1 MTNETPPPPDPAG
14 PKRAAPAIP
23 FTNSQLNALSDRRA
37 RAIVEMLMPKANRA
51 LKLQGKRVVIVGLE
65 AGLGRGAEGSL
76 KEERRDIALTRPPS
90 PPLHNGTYCQFL
102 GVK

>member
-1 MTNETPPPPDPAG
+1 MTNETAPPPDPAG
-14 PKRAAPAIP
+14 PKRPAPAIP
-23 FTNSQLNALSDRRA
+23 FTNGQLNALSDPRA

-76 KEERRDIALTRPPS
+76 KSAVTLP
-90 PPLHNGTYCQFL
+90 
-102 GVK
+102 